1 MAPPPYQHRD
11 HTVLALFRAVVGL
24 LFACHGAAALFGVF
38 GGTPGAPPTPGQW
51 PGWWAAAIQ
60 FAGGTLVLLGVGAR
74 SAAVVCSGSMAYAY
88 FVEHQPGA
96 LLPIENG
103 GEAAALFCWCFLLI
117 AALGPGR
124 WTLDSVLPG
133 ARRAPRRPG
142 HRDRRGGRTRQP
154 PARSRLLTPSPGPH
168 TGGRGPRAAASPRR
182 RRLAAPARTATC
194 PTSTGTSGARCA
206 KPATRP
212 GSSVPRVRARTPAPR
227 TRATP
232 EPALP
237 ARRRDGLTV
246 PRHRGAARAR

>member
-38 GGTPGAPPTPGQW
+38 GGTPGAPPTLGQW
-51 PGWWAAAIQ
+51 PGWWAAVIQ

-103 GEAAALFCWCFLLI
+103 GEAATLFCWCFLLI

-133 ARRAPRRPG
+133 ARRAAARPG
-142 HRDRRGGRTRQP
+142 APDTATAAGAEP
-154 PARSRLLTPSPGPH
+154 DSP
-168 TGGRGPRAAASPRR
+168 PRAPAS
-182 RRLAAPARTATC
+182 
-194 PTSTGTSGARCA
+194 
-206 KPATRP
+206 
-212 GSSVPRVRARTPAPR
+212 
-227 TRATP
+227 
-232 EPALP
+232 
-237 ARRRDGLTV
+237 
-246 PRHRGAARAR
+246 